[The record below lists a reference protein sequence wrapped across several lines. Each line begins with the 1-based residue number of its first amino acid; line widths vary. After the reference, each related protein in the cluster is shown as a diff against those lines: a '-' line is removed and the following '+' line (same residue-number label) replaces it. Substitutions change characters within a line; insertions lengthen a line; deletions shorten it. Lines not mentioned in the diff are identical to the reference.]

1 MEMRGKVQ
9 HISINACHDCWE
21 WRDKT
26 ESMDNKLDEDRRTSQ
41 VTGSEYNG
49 PQPNKT

>member
-9 HISINACHDCWE
+9 HIPIYEINDYHDGWE

-26 ESMDNKLDEDRRTSQ
+26 ESMDNKLDEYRK
-41 VTGSEYNG
+41 G
-49 PQPNKT
+49 